1 MNYTDK
7 FTNTDI
13 NIHYIETNDH
23 VTDSLPLVYIPGALG
38 NAEQFIE
45 EMKSLFPRHCISI
58 SLRGIGKSDAPLKGY
73 TFEENILDISSVIK
87 KSGLNAYYLM
97 AYSMGVP
104 YAIQYAATNPNE
116 VKGLILCDYPAKYP
130 RIPEQWIENAKKFV
144 PPNRCH
150 VVEEIQKDSSEII
163 LWEKLK
169 EINCPVLVLKGGT
182 EQALLK
188 EEASMKYKSNL
199 KNVELLEFTN
209 SGHELWV
216 PDYEKF
222 IQSIKDFLTKI
233 EAKNITINI

>member
-13 NIHYIETNDH
+13 NIHYIETTDH
-23 VTDSLPLVYIPGALG
+23 VIGLLPLVYIPGALG

-45 EMKSLFPRHCISI
+45 EMKSIFPRHCISI

-73 TFEENILDISSVIK
+73 TFEEHILDISAVIK
-87 KSGLNAYYLM
+87 KSKLSAYYLM

-130 RIPEQWIENAKKFV
+130 RIPEQWIESAQKFV
-144 PPNRCH
+144 PENRH
-150 VVEEIQKDSSEII
+150 YVVEEIQKDSKEII

-169 EINCPVLVLKGGT
+169 DINCPVLVMKGGT

-188 EEASMKYKSNL
+188 NEASVKYKSEL
-199 KNVELLEFTN
+199 KSVELIEFNN

-216 PDYEKF
+216 PDYDKF
-222 IQSIKDFLTKI
+222 ILTIKEFLNKI
-233 EAKNITINI
+233 DAQDYER

>member
-38 NAEQFIE
+38 TAEQFIK

-73 TFEENILDISSVIK
+73 TFEENLLDITSVIK
-87 KSGLNAYYLM
+87 KSELNAYYLM

-104 YAIQYAATNPNE
+104 YAIQYAATNPSE
-116 VKGLILCDYPAKYP
+116 VKGLILCDYPACW
-130 RIPEQWIENAKKFV
+130 RN
-144 PPNRCH
+144 
-150 VVEEIQKDSSEII
+150 S
-163 LWEKLK
+163 
-169 EINCPVLVLKGGT
+169 
-182 EQALLK
+182 
-188 EEASMKYKSNL
+188 KS
-199 KNVELLEFTN
+199 VELIEFIN

-216 PDYEKF
+216 PDYDKF
-222 IQSIKDFLTKI
+222 ILSIKDFLNKI
-233 EAKNITINI
+233 EA